1 MRPYERFLEYV
12 RINTQ
17 SDETS
22 GLHPSSD
29 GEFDL
34 ANILLSELEN
44 MGVEATLDDKCYLM
58 AHIPATKGYENCV
71 TIGFISHMDTAP
83 AFSGNNVKPVIHEKY
98 DGGDII
104 YPCGKIMKVSDFTHL
119 SKLTG
124 ETLITSDG
132 TTLLGADDKAG
143 VSEIMTAIERII
155 KEEIPHGPLAVCF
168 TPDEEIGEGADNF
181 DVLKFGADFA
191 YTVDGGD
198 VNEIEYENFN
208 AADVKVLFTGL
219 STHPGTAKNVMINAI
234 NVAHEFHSMI
244 PENDRPEHTEGYEGF
259 YHLTDMSG
267 DCSTA
272 KLHYIVRDH
281 DRNKFE
287 EKKEYLKRCAERI
300 NNRYGKDTAKITIN
314 DSYYNMLEK
323 ITPHM
328 HLIRTAEKAVSAAG
342 MTPVAVPIRGGT
354 DGARLSYMGLPCPN
368 LGTGGFNFHG
378 PFEHIT
384 VERMDRATLVL
395 LGIIEEYSH
404 FHKKEV

>member
-1 MRPYERFLEYV
+1 MKSYERFLDYI

-17 SDETS
+17 SNETS
-22 GLHPSSD
+22 GLHPSFD

-34 ANILLSELEN
+34 AKKLLSELES
-44 MGVEATLDDKCYLM
+44 MGVDATLDDKCYLM
-58 AHIPATKGYENCV
+58 AHIPPTKGFEKCA
-71 TIGFISHMDTAP
+71 TLGFIAHMDTSP
-83 AFSGNNVKPVIHEKY
+83 AFSGCNVNPVIRKDY
-98 DGGDII
+98 DGKDVK
-104 YPCGKIMKVSDFTHL
+104 YPCGKIMKVADFPHL
-119 SKLTG
+119 ERLAG

-155 KEEIPHGPLAVCF
+155 EDQIPHGPIAICF

-181 DVLKFGADFA
+181 DIKKFGADFA

-198 VNEIEYENFN
+198 VCEIEYENFN
-208 AADVKVLFTGL
+208 AADARIRFTGL
-219 STHPGTAKNVMINAI
+219 STHPGTAKNVMINAL
-234 NVAHEFHSMI
+234 NVACDFHLML
-244 PENDRPEHTEGYEGF
+244 PENERPEHTEGYEGF
-259 YHLTDMSG
+259 FHLTEMSG
-267 DCSTA
+267 DCSKAT
-272 KLHYIVRDH
+272 LHYIVRDH
-281 DRNKFE
+281 DFIKFNERKEFLNK
-287 EKKEYLKRCAERI
+287 CVDRI
-300 NNRYGKDTAKITIN
+300 NDQYGNDTVKIKIK

-328 HLIRTAEKAVSAAG
+328 HLIRTAEKAISAAG
-342 MTPVAVPIRGGT
+342 MSPAAVPIRGGT

-384 VERMDRATLVL
+384 YERMDRATLVL

-404 FHKKEV
+404 YRTDGV

>member
-1 MRPYERFLEYV
+1 MKPYERFLEYI

-22 GLHPSSD
+22 GLHPSFK

-34 ANILLSELEN
+34 ANRLLSELED
-44 MGVEATLDDKCYLM
+44 MGVDAVLDDKCYLM
-58 AHIPATKGYENCV
+58 AHIPATKGYEECI
-71 TIGFISHMDTAP
+71 TLGFIAHLDTSP
-83 AFSGNNVKPVIHEKY
+83 AFSGCNVNPIIHENY
-98 DGGDII
+98 DGGDVT
-104 YPCGKIMKVSDFTHL
+104 YPCGKFMKAADHL
-119 SKLTG
+119 HLKNLAG

-143 VSEIMTAIERII
+143 VSEIMTAVERII
-155 KEEIPHGPLAVCF
+155 REDIPHGPLAICF

-181 DVLKFGADFA
+181 DVKKFGADYA

-198 VNEIEYENFN
+198 VCEIEYENFN
-208 AADVKVLFTGL
+208 AADVKVMVTGL

-234 NVAHEFHSMI
+234 NVAQEFHSML

-267 DCSTA
+267 DCSRA
-272 KLHYIVRDH
+272 DLHYIVRDH
-281 DRNKFE
+281 DR
-287 EKKEYLKRCAERI
+287 KKCTRKI
-300 NNRYGKDTAKITIN
+300 NDLYGKDTVTITIN

-323 ITPHM
+323 IIPHK
-328 HLIRTAEKAVSAAG
+328 HLIETAKKAVSAAG

-378 PFEHIT
+378 PLEHIT
-384 VERMDRATLVL
+384 IERMDKATLVI

-404 FHKKEV
+404 FIKNGQ

>member
-1 MRPYERFLEYV
+1 MKPYERFLEYV
-12 RINTQ
+12 KINTQ
-17 SDETS
+17 SDEST
-22 GLHPSSD
+22 GHHPSFD

-34 ANILLSELEN
+34 AKKLLAELKN
-44 MGVEATLDDKCYLM
+44 MGVDAALDDKCYLM
-58 AHIPATKGYENCV
+58 AHIPPTEGYEDRI
-71 TIGFISHMDTAP
+71 TLGFIAHMDTAP
-83 AFSGNNVKPVIHEKY
+83 AYSGCNVNPVIHRNY

-104 YPCGKIMKVSDFTHL
+104 YPDGKIMKSSDFPHL
-119 SKLTG
+119 KRLIG

-132 TTLLGADDKAG
+132 TTLLGADDKSG
-143 VSEIMTAIERII
+143 VSEIMTAIERLINGN
-155 KEEIPHGPLAVCF
+155 IPHGPLAFCF

-181 DVLKFGADFA
+181 DVGKFGADFA

-198 VNEIEYENFN
+198 VCEIEYENFN
-208 AADVKVLFTGL
+208 AADVKVRITGL

-234 NVAHEFHSMI
+234 NVAYDFHSLI

-259 YHLTDMSG
+259 YHLTDISG
-267 DCSTA
+267 DCSSA
-272 KLHYIVRDH
+272 DLRYIVRDH
-281 DRNKFE
+281 DRGKFE
-287 EKKEYLKRCAERI
+287 DRKEYLRTCAKKI
-300 NNRYGKDTAKITIN
+300 NEKYGKETVHITIS

-328 HLIRTAEKAVSAAG
+328 HLIESAKKAVTSAG
-342 MTPVAVPIRGGT
+342 MTPVTVPVRGGT

-384 VERMDRATLVL
+384 VERMDRATQVI

-404 FHKKEV
+404 FDKDQV

>member
-1 MRPYERFLEYV
+1 MRAYERFLEYV

-17 SDETS
+17 SDEIS
-22 GLHPSSD
+22 GLHPSFS

-34 ANILLSELEN
+34 AKKLLSELEK
-44 MGVEATLDDKCYLM
+44 MGVEASLDDKCYLM
-58 AHIPATKGYENCV
+58 AHIPASKGYERCV
-71 TIGFISHMDTAP
+71 TLGLIAHMDTAP
-83 AFSGNNVKPVIHEKY
+83 AFSGCNVSPVIHEDY
-98 DGGDII
+98 DGGDVT
-104 YPCGKIMKVSDFTHL
+104 YPCGKIMKSSDFTHL
-119 SKLTG
+119 KKLTG

-143 VSEIMTAIERII
+143 VSEIMTAVERLITE
-155 KEEIPHGPLAVCF
+155 KIPHGPLAVCF

-181 DVLKFGADFA
+181 DVKKFGADFA

-198 VNEIEYENFN
+198 VCEIEYENFN
-208 AADVKVLFTGL
+208 AADVKVIITGL

-234 NVAHEFHSMI
+234 NVAHDFHAMI
-244 PENDRPEHTEGYEGF
+244 PDSERPEHTEGYEGF

-267 DCSTA
+267 NCSEA
-272 KLHYIVRDH
+272 MLHYIVRDH
-281 DRNKFE
+281 DRKKFE
-287 EKKEYLKRCAERI
+287 DKKEFLKKCAERL
-300 NNRYGKDTAKITIN
+300 NDRYGKDTVGITVN

-328 HLIRTAEKAVSAAG
+328 HLIRNAKKAVSAAG
-342 MTPVAVPIRGGT
+342 MIPVVVPVRGGT

-378 PFEHIT
+378 PLEHIT

-404 FHKKEV
+404 FHKEED

>member
-1 MRPYERFLEYV
+1 MKPYERFLEYI

-22 GLHPSSD
+22 GLHPSFE

-34 ANILLSELEN
+34 ANRLLSELED
-44 MGVEATLDDKCYLM
+44 MGVDAALDDKCYLM
-58 AHIPATKGYENCV
+58 AHIPATKGYEECI
-71 TIGFISHMDTAP
+71 TLGFIAHMDTSP
-83 AFSGNNVKPVIHEKY
+83 AFSGCNVNPIIHENY
-98 DGGDII
+98 DGGDVT
-104 YPCGKIMKVSDFTHL
+104 YPCGKIMKAADHL
-119 SKLTG
+119 HLKNLAG

-143 VSEIMTAIERII
+143 VSEIMTAVERII
-155 KEEIPHGPLAVCF
+155 REDIPHGPLAICF

-181 DVLKFGADFA
+181 DVKKFGADYA

-198 VNEIEYENFN
+198 VCEIEYENFN
-208 AADVKVLFTGL
+208 AADVKVMVTGL

-234 NVAHEFHSMI
+234 NVAHEFHSML

-267 DCSTA
+267 DCSRA
-272 KLHYIVRDH
+272 DLHYIVRDH
-281 DRNKFE
+281 DRKKFE
-287 EKKEYLKRCAERI
+287 DRKEFLKKCTRKI
-300 NNRYGKDTAKITIN
+300 NDLYGKDTVTITIN

-323 ITPHM
+323 IIPHK
-328 HLIRTAEKAVSAAG
+328 HLIETAKKAVSAAG

-378 PFEHIT
+378 PLEHIT
-384 VERMDRATLVL
+384 IERMDKATLVI

-404 FHKKEV
+404 FIKNGQ

>member
-22 GLHPSSD
+22 GLHPSFD

-34 ANILLSELEN
+34 AKRLLSELEK
-44 MGVEATLDDKCYLM
+44 MGVEASLDDKCYLM
-58 AHIPATKGYENCV
+58 AHIPATKGYEDCV
-71 TIGFISHMDTAP
+71 TLGLIAHMDTAP
-83 AFSGNNVKPVIHEKY
+83 AFSGCNVNPVIHENY

-104 YPCGKIMKVSDFTHL
+104 YPCGKIMKASDFTHL
-119 SKLTG
+119 GKLIG

-143 VSEIMTAIERII
+143 VSEIMTVVERIVNDN
-155 KEEIPHGPLAVCF
+155 IPHGPLAVCF

-181 DVLKFGADFA
+181 DIKKFGADFA

-198 VNEIEYENFN
+198 VCEIEYENFN
-208 AADVKVLFTGL
+208 AADVKVIITGL
-219 STHPGTAKNVMINAI
+219 STHPGTAKNVMINAV
-234 NVAHEFHSMI
+234 NVAHDFHAMI
-244 PENDRPEHTEGYEGF
+244 PDDERPEHTDGYEGF
-259 YHLTDMSG
+259 YHLTDISG
-267 DCSTA
+267 DCSKA
-272 KLHYIVRDH
+272 VLHYIVRDH
-281 DRNKFE
+281 DREKFE
-287 EKKEYLKRCAERI
+287 ARKEFLKRCVEKL
-300 NNRYGKDTAKITIN
+300 NDRYGKDTVKITLN

-342 MTPVAVPIRGGT
+342 MSPVAVPIRGGT

-384 VERMDRATLVL
+384 VERMDRAALVL

-404 FHKKEV
+404 LHIEED

>member
-1 MRPYERFLEYV
+1 MRTHERFLEYV

-22 GLHPSSD
+22 GLHPSFA

-34 ANILLSELEN
+34 ARRLADELHD
-44 MGVEATLDDKCYLM
+44 MGVDAAVDDKCYVM
-58 AHIPATKGYENCV
+58 AHIPATAGYENCRRL
-71 TIGFISHMDTAP
+71 GFISHMDTAP
-83 AFSGNNVKPVIHEKY
+83 AYSGRDVKPVIHENY
-98 DGGDII
+98 DGGDIH
-104 YPCGKIMKVSDFTHL
+104 YPCGKIMKAEDFPHL
-119 SKLTG
+119 SRLVG

-155 KEEIPHGPLAVCF
+155 KEDIPHGPLAVCF

-181 DVLKFGADFA
+181 DVAAFNADIA

-198 VNEIEYENFN
+198 VCEIEYENFN
-208 AADVKVLFTGL
+208 AADVAVTFTGL
-219 STHPGTAKNVMINAI
+219 STHPGTAKNVMINAV
-234 NVAHEFHSMI
+234 NAAHDFHSLL
-244 PENDRPEHTEGYEGF
+244 PASERPEHTEGYEGF

-267 DCSTA
+267 DCSSA
-272 KLHYIVRDH
+272 RLHYIVRDH
-281 DRNKFE
+281 DRDRFRDRKDF
-287 EKKEYLKRCAERI
+287 LRRCAEEI
-300 NNRYGKDTAKITIN
+300 NRRYGEGTAEITIT

-328 HLIRTAEKAVSAAG
+328 HLIDTAGKAVRAVG
-342 MTPVAVPIRGGT
+342 LTPVTNPIRGGT

-378 PFEHIT
+378 PLEHIT
-384 VERMDRATLVL
+384 VERMEKATEV
-395 LGIIEEYSH
+395 IIEIIKEYAKS
-404 FHKKEV
+404 